1 MPRNGSTI
9 PADLI
14 GKLEWLRV
22 ECQKCGVSTMPTDLM
37 LTTWLSDLTGDC
49 PRRNTHAIGTTP
61 AGRAALIF
69 PSSFNLG
76 APRYAP
82 GHADFYSAPL
92 RDVAAGR

>member
-1 MPRNGSTI
+1 M
-9 PADLI
+9 A
-14 GKLEWLRV
+14 
-22 ECQKCGVSTMPTDLM
+22 
-37 LTTWLSDLTGDC
+37 
-49 PRRNTHAIGTTP
+49 PRRVSEVRRLDNANRFDADNVAIRPHGRLPAPEHARQLVRP
-61 AGRAALIF
+61 PCQGRAALIF

>member
-49 PRRNTHAIGTTP
+49 PRRNTHANWYDP
-61 AGRAALIF
+61 CRACCPDLPKF
-69 PSSFNLG
+69 
-76 APRYAP
+76 
-82 GHADFYSAPL
+82 
-92 RDVAAGR
+92 V